1 MHLNSSAPGEYM
13 QADLKTL
20 GLDAANFKF
29 GRRVFQCAIPHPG
42 VAYRNSPSFHDK
54 VADGTGPKAP
64 QCIIADAMV
73 QGPKSVWV
81 RCACTGT
88 ASGMGWLPLTDS
100 HHARICFK
108 HLGSEQ
114 EVFASRRGMSND
126 KYSGLELA
134 DGSVKLVRL
143 KRASGNYSS
152 VDSARN
158 PSQIMHE
165 KVRAFSSPS

>member
-1 MHLNSSAPGEYM
+1 M

-42 VAYRNSPSFHDK
+42 VAYRNTPSFHDK
-54 VADGTGPKAP
+54 VPDGKGPKAP

-81 RCACTGT
+81 RC

-114 EVFASRRGMSND
+114 EVFASRRGLCND

-134 DGSVKLVRL
+134 DGSVKLLRL
-143 KRASGNYSS
+143 KTASGNYSS
-152 VDSARN
+152 IESARKSSQSVN
-158 PSQIMHE
+158 EQARTFSAPS
-165 KVRAFSSPS
+165 